1 MLVPSH
7 GGRFEVTMD
16 GELVF
21 STLAEGRFP
30 EDREILEKI

>member
-21 STLAEGRFP
+21 SKLAEGRFP
-30 EDREILEKI
+30 EDSEILGKI

>member
-21 STLAEGRFP
+21 SKLAEGRFP

>member
-21 STLAEGRFP
+21 SKLAEGRFP
-30 EDREILEKI
+30 EEREILEKI